1 MSDEPARQAS
11 SGISAQKARLESLAQ
26 AAPNPAPGPSLHRAA
41 QAALNPAPQAT
52 VVPMLLLVDGSSYL
66 YRAFHA
72 LPDMRSP
79 QSEPT
84 GAIYGMVAML
94 RKLRADRALH
104 GGARFGAVV
113 FDAPG
118 KTFRDHIFPAYKANR
133 SAMPPDLALQI
144 PRIHQLVRWLGWPLV
159 MVEGIEADD
168 VIGTLTAQAK
178 RCGWDSLVSTG
189 DKDLAQLVDANTRL
203 VNTMTRDGGRP
214 ELLDAAAVVAKFAV
228 RPDQIIDYLS
238 LVGDA
243 VDNVPGVEKVG
254 PKTAAKWLAQ
264 YENLDQL
271 MAQAGQIGGVVG
283 ENLRQALGWLPTAR
297 DLVTVR
303 RDCQLPSWCTPG
315 DGLLLSEEQTEGL
328 RELFKACGFR
338 TWLRELEQHPVD
350 PNAAKLDFGRPDP
363 VAQDH
368 TQDLLPQASA
378 RTSTPASP
386 SIPFDRSAYE
396 TVLSEAALE
405 RWLADLMASDEAA
418 VDTETTDLDPM
429 RAVMV
434 GISLAVA
441 PNKACYVP
449 LAHEGLEQPG
459 QLDRAHVLSR
469 LRPWLCSPKHKKLG
483 QHIKYDMHVFE
494 NHGIRLEGI
503 ADDSL
508 LASYVLEAH
517 RSHDMDSLAERHLN
531 HRTIT
536 YDDLTGKGATRIAF
550 AQVPVER
557 AAAYAAEDADVT
569 YRLCTHFRARLAE
582 EPALDAVYRQI
593 EVPVMQ
599 VLQGIERHG
608 VMVDTQKLRRQ
619 SEALEIQLADLEAQA
634 HEAAQRN
641 FNLGSPKQL
650 GELLFQVLKLP
661 VLKKTASGAPST
673 DEEVLAKLAE
683 DYPLPRIVLQWR
695 GLAKLKSTYTDKLP
709 KMIHPVTGRV
719 HTSYNQAVAV
729 TGRLASTDPNL
740 QNIPIRT
747 AEGRRIR
754 EAFIAPPGFKILSAD
769 YSQIELRIMAH
780 ISADP
785 GLLAA
790 FARGDDVHR
799 ATAAEVFAVP
809 VSEVSSEQRR
819 YAKVINF
826 GLIYGMSAFG
836 LASNLGIDRQQ
847 AKHYID
853 RYFAR
858 YPGVL
863 QYMERTRQQAREQG
877 YVQTVFGRRLWLS
890 EIQSPNGP
898 RRQAAERAAINAPM
912 QGTAADLIK
921 MAMIRVA
928 DQMKVQSLQSRMIM
942 QVHDEL
948 VFEVAQ
954 DEILALTTL
963 VRDAMLNVA
972 QLAVPLDVDVGV
984 GDNWD
989 EAH

>member
-1 MSDEPARQAS
+1 MSYEKARQESIPVPGHAS
-11 SGISAQKARLESLAQ
+11 
-26 AAPNPAPGPSLHRAA
+26 
-41 QAALNPAPQAT
+41 
-52 VVPMLLLVDGSSYL
+52 PMLLLVDGSSYL

-79 QSEPT
+79 QAEPT

-94 RKLRADRALH
+94 RKLRADQALH
-104 GGARFGAVV
+104 RGARFGAVI

-118 KTFRDHIFPAYKANR
+118 KTFRDEIFPAYKANR
-133 SAMPPDLALQI
+133 SAMPPDLVFQI
-144 PRIHQLVRWLGWPLV
+144 PRIHQLVRLLGWPLV

-178 RCGWDSLVSTG
+178 QCGWESLVSTG
-189 DKDLAQLVDANTRL
+189 DKDLAQLVDASTRL
-203 VNTMTRDGGRP
+203 VNTMTREGGRP
-214 ELLDAAAVVAKFAV
+214 ELLDIEAVFVKFGV

-264 YENLDQL
+264 FENLDQL
-271 MAQAGQIGGVVG
+271 MAQAGQIAGVVG
-283 ENLRQALGWLPTAR
+283 ENLRQSLQWLPTAR
-297 DLVTVR
+297 TLVTVR
-303 RDCQLPSWCTPG
+303 RDCELPDWCSPG
-315 DGLLLSEEQTEGL
+315 EGLLLTEENADGL

-338 TWLRELEQHPVD
+338 TWLRELEQAPVEA
-350 PNAAKLDFGRPDP
+350 NLVVAKGGEPGLP
-363 VAQDH
+363 VPKASEQAFA
-368 TQDLLPQASA
+368 TASA
-378 RTSTPASP
+378 A
-386 SIPFDRSAYE
+386 FDRSQYE
-396 TVLSEAALE
+396 TVLTVDALD
-405 RWLADLMASDEAA
+405 RWFAELMASEEAA

-434 GISLAVA
+434 GLSLATA
-441 PNKACYVP
+441 PNKACYIP

-459 QLDRAHVLSR
+459 QLDRDMVLTR
-469 LRPWLCSPKHKKLG
+469 LKPWLCSPSHKKLG
-483 QHIKYDMHVFE
+483 QNIKYDMHVFE
-494 NHGIRLEGI
+494 NHGVRLEGI
-503 ADDSL
+503 AEDSL

-517 RSHDMDSLAERHLN
+517 RNHDMDSLAERHLN
-531 HRTIT
+531 HRTIS
-536 YDDLTGKGATRIAF
+536 YDDVTGKGVARLPF

-557 AAAYAAEDADVT
+557 ATPYAAEDADVT
-569 YRLCTHFRARLAE
+569 YRLCQHFRARLAS
-582 EPALDAVYRQI
+582 EPSLDAVYRQM

-599 VLQGIERHG
+599 VLQSIERHG
-608 VMVDTQKLRRQ
+608 VMVDPDKLQQQ
-619 SEALEIQLADLEAQA
+619 SDALQVQLSDLERQA
-634 HEAAQRN
+634 HEAANRA

-650 GELLFQVLKLP
+650 GELLFQELKLP

-754 EAFIAPPGFKILSAD
+754 EAFVAPQGFKILSAD

-799 ATAAEVFAVP
+799 ATAAEVFGLG
-809 VSEVSSEQRR
+809 VSEVSHEQRR

-877 YVQTVFGRRLWLS
+877 FVETVFGRRLWLS

-921 MAMIRVA
+921 MAMIRVDA
-928 DQMKVQSLQSRMIM
+928 QLQQHSMRSRMMM

-948 VFEVAQ
+948 VFEVAD
-954 DEILALTTL
+954 DEVDALSAL

-984 GDNWD
+984 GNNWD